1 MLDLKTAL
9 TNISAK
15 WKYKLEEVSPNV
27 WRVDVALKMK
37 DESWRYQ
44 FVYVWIVETRFQGKP
59 SIYMN
64 SRCGEFNTNI
74 NLYNLLKES
83 GYGNYCSV
91 TVTTDKRADGS
102 PCETVIVQASL
113 AVEFTTEELLD
124 KVLFEVANGADIVE
138 EKFFGGDAN

>member
-1 MLDLKTAL
+1 MIDLKTAL
-9 TNISAK
+9 TNISTR

-27 WRVDVALKMK
+27 WRMDVALKMK

-44 FVYVWIVETRFQGKP
+44 FVYVWQIDTRFQGKP
-59 SIYMN
+59 AIYMN
-64 SRCGEFNTNI
+64 SRCGEFNS
-74 NLYNLLKES
+74 NLNLFSLLKES

-113 AVEFTTEELLD
+113 SVEHTTEDLLD
-124 KVLFEVANGADIVE
+124 KVCYEVASNADIIE
-138 EKFFGGDAN
+138 EKFFGGDNN

>member
-1 MLDLKTAL
+1 MLDLKTAI
-9 TNISAK
+9 TGICEK
-15 WKYKLEEVSPNV
+15 WKYKLEEVSPGV

-59 SIYMN
+59 AIYMN
-64 SRCGEFNTNI
+64 SRCGEYNS
-74 NLYNLLKES
+74 NLSLYSLLKES
-83 GYGNYCSV
+83 GYGNYSSV
-91 TVTTDKRADGS
+91 TVTTDKRVDGS

-113 AVEFTTEELLD
+113 SLEHTSEALLD
-124 KVLFEVANGADIVE
+124 AVIFEVANGADIIE

>member
-9 TNISAK
+9 ANISTK
-15 WKYKLEEVSPNV
+15 WKYKLDEVSPGV

-59 SIYMN
+59 AIYMN
-64 SRCGEFNTNI
+64 SRCGEYNSNLS
-74 NLYNLLKES
+74 LYNLLKES
-83 GYGNYCSV
+83 GYGNYSSV
-91 TVTTDKRADGS
+91 TVTTDKRVDGS

-113 AVEFTTEELLD
+113 SQEHTTEALLD
-124 KVLFEVANGADIVE
+124 AVIFEVANGADIIE
-138 EKFFGGDAN
+138 EKFFGGDTN